1 MLVVPMVVDNVDE
14 VVCSDV
20 ASRLVLYVVVAIVVV
35 GLCVEE
41 MVVCGVGVVVLVVTV
56 ACGCSMLLT

>member
-1 MLVVPMVVDNVDE
+1 MLVVPIVVDNVDE

-20 ASRLVLYVVVAIVVV
+20 AGRLVLYVVVAIVVE
-35 GLCVEE
+35 LCVEE

-56 ACGCSMLLT
+56 VCGCSMLLT